1 MQRSEMSGLD
11 AASKST
17 DERYTNMRLVA
28 IINQA
33 SDPNTTVSLFSGGGA
48 GHEPAHAQYVGNG
61 MLAGAISG
69 SIFASPSVA
78 QIVNGVTHLQGK
90 GEGGGKGV
98 LLIVKNYTGDVL
110 HFNLAASKLRT
121 AGVNVEVVVV
131 GDDVSVGRAK
141 SGRVGR
147 RGLAGTVGMKCW
159 ARV

>member
-1 MQRSEMSGLD
+1 
-11 AASKST
+11 
-17 DERYTNMRLVA
+17 
-28 IINQA
+28 
-33 SDPNTTVSLFSGGGA
+33 
-48 GHEPAHAQYVGNG
+48 

-78 QIVNGVTHLQGK
+78 QIVNGVTHLQSK
-90 GEGGGKGV
+90 VQGGSKGV

-121 AGVNVEVVVV
+121 AGIPVEVVVI

-147 RGLAGTVGMKCW
+147 RGLAGTVSLKCYASW
-159 ARV
+159 LLDCKLMLGTRSSCIRLLVRLPQRVLR

>member
-1 MQRSEMSGLD
+1 
-11 AASKST
+11 
-17 DERYTNMRLVA
+17 
-28 IINQA
+28 
-33 SDPNTTVSLFSGGGA
+33 
-48 GHEPAHAQYVGNG
+48 

-90 GEGGGKGV
+90 AKGGGKGV

-121 AGVNVEVVVV
+121 AGIMVEVVVV

-147 RGLAGTVGMKCW
+147 RGLAGTGELKSIRWRGV
-159 ARV
+159 A